1 MVNNTANQFVTNIMQ
16 NLDRECDKLNENVTK
31 VENIYSEYAIQKFS
45 EQFGA
50 RNEQDDPEF

>member
-1 MVNNTANQFVTNIMQ
+1 MQ

-50 RNEQDDPEF
+50 RNEQDDPAF